1 MNTLLLISRAIDEFG
16 RWLSRIAVW
25 LVLIAALLSACNAFF
40 RYFINEII
48 VLAKTHDQMGML
60 RHVLNWYGN
69 NSNAFLEAQWYMFG
83 VMAMF
88 GAAYTLK
95 VNEHVRVDLVY
106 GNVSER
112 MRTWIDLIG
121 GIFCLVPMCAL
132 LAYLTWPWFVDSWY
146 SGEISTNAGGLV
158 RWPVKLIVP
167 VGFALVLLQGFSE
180 IIKCVAALTTNYVR
194 EHAYE
199 KPLQ

>member
-1 MNTLLLISRAIDEFG
+1 MFSRGIDEFN

-25 LVLIAALLSACNAFF
+25 LVLIAALLSAFNAFF

-48 VLAKTHDQMGML
+48 VLARHHDQLGL
-60 RHVLNWYGN
+60 LQGLLDWYGN

-106 GNVSER
+106 GYR
-112 MRTWIDLIG
+112 L
-121 GIFCLVPMCAL
+121 
-132 LAYLTWPWFVDSWY
+132 
-146 SGEISTNAGGLV
+146 
-158 RWPVKLIVP
+158 
-167 VGFALVLLQGFSE
+167 
-180 IIKCVAALTTNYVR
+180 
-194 EHAYE
+194 
-199 KPLQ
+199 

>member
-1 MNTLLLISRAIDEFG
+1 M
-16 RWLSRIAVW
+16 W
-25 LVLIAALLSACNAFF
+25 LVLIAALLSAFNAFF

-48 VLAKTHDQMGML
+48 VLARQHDQLGL
-60 RHVLNWYGN
+60 LQGLLDWYGN

-106 GNVSER
+106 GFVSER
-112 MRTWIDLIG
+112 TRTWIDLIG

-132 LAYLTWPWFVDSWY
+132 LAYLTWPWFVEVLAQRRGFHQCRRSRALARQIDFA
-146 SGEISTNAGGLV
+146 AGFRAGAAAGLL
-158 RWPVKLIVP
+158 RNH
-167 VGFALVLLQGFSE
+167 QMRRRS
-180 IIKCVAALTTNYVR
+180 
-194 EHAYE
+194 
-199 KPLQ
+199 QD

>member
-1 MNTLLLISRAIDEFG
+1 MQGLLSISRAIDEFG

-25 LVLIAALLSACNAFF
+25 LVLLASLLSAFNAFF
-40 RYFINEII
+40 RYFLNEI
-48 VLAKTHDQMGML
+48 VALARQYQQIKLLQGLLD
-60 RHVLNWYGN
+60 WYGA

-95 VNEHVRVDLVY
+95 VNEHVRVDLIY
-106 GNVSER
+106 GYVSER
-112 MRTWIDLIG
+112 TRTWIDLVG
-121 GIFCLVPMCAL
+121 GILCLMPMCVI
-132 LAYLTWPWFVDSWY
+132 LAYITWPWFLDSWF
-146 SGEISTNAGGLV
+146 SGETSTNAGGLI
-158 RWPVKLIVP
+158 RWPAKLILP
-167 VGFALVLLQGFSE
+167 VGFALVALQGISE
-180 IIKCVAALTTNYVR
+180 IIKCVAALTTDYVR

>member
-1 MNTLLLISRAIDEFG
+1 MKTLLTISKAIDQFG

-25 LVLIAALLSACNAFF
+25 LVLVAALLSAFNAFF

-48 VLAKTHDQMGML
+48 VLARHHDQLGML
-60 RHVLNWYGN
+60 RGLLDWYGN
-69 NSNAFLEAQWYMFG
+69 NSNAFLEAQWYMFA

-106 GNVSER
+106 GSVSER

-121 GIFCLVPMCAL
+121 SIVCLVPMCAL

-146 SGEISTNAGGLV
+146 SGEVSTNAGGLV

-180 IIKCVAALTTNYVR
+180 IIKCVAALTTDYVR